1 MKIFSSLLFLF
12 SSLPCL
18 CFADRAEMNPDRT
31 SEPTALCL
39 NSFDYFN
46 FSGMKKS
53 PAGKAL
59 RERIFYDLKISP
71 DTEALIKNLNENY
84 ALNVPESVER
94 AVIAQFSLPGGGNFN
109 TAEFKF
115 SQKPGGQKSYVEG
128 FFEKLSQQE
137 LSGVDSAG
145 RHNSKKSATMSF
157 GDQASAFPPEL
168 AKNLPKAFLENTEY
182 VSVAPMPPDTLI
194 VIATAKTFSEIP
206 KFRKTESYIQ
216 TLACASRP
224 EILVYR
230 QFERR
235 ATEIA
240 GLALS
245 FPPGEFAITEKDDRI
260 RIYVDFR
267 CRDSQEA
274 VFMEHFFLRF
284 KLSLNQSAE
293 KQPENVRAPLLSV
306 GSSLSI
312 SREDA
317 TLKLRIDCASK
328 DFSAFLNWRSSWFP
342 NPKKTKR

>member
-1 MKIFSSLLFLF
+1 
-12 SSLPCL
+12 
-18 CFADRAEMNPDRT
+18 
-31 SEPTALCL
+31 
-39 NSFDYFN
+39 
-46 FSGMKKS
+46 MKKS
-53 PAGKAL
+53 PAGNAL

-71 DTEALIKNLNENY
+71 DTEALINDLNKNY

-94 AVIAQFSLPGGGNFN
+94 AVIARFSLPDNGNFN
-109 TAEFKF
+109 TAEFEF
-115 SQKPGGQKSYVEG
+115 SKKPEGQKSYVEA
-128 FFEKLSQQE
+128 FFEKLSKQE
-137 LSGVDSAG
+137 LSYIDSAK
-145 RHNSKKSATMSF
+145 RRNSEESAGTRF
-157 GDQASAFPPEL
+157 GNRAIAFPLEL

-182 VSVAPMPPDTLI
+182 VSVAPTDNDALI
-194 VIATAKTFSEIP
+194 VVATAKTFPDAP
-206 KFRKTESYIQ
+206 KFRKTESYMR
-216 TLACASRP
+216 TLACAARP

-240 GLALS
+240 GFALS
-245 FPPGEFAITEKDDRI
+245 FPPGEFAITEKDERI

-293 KQPENVRAPLLSV
+293 KQPEAVRAPLLSV

-317 TLKLRIDCASK
+317 MLKLRIDCASK

-342 NPKKTKR
+342 NPKETKR